1 MKPKRLVSLLGMTSY
16 LALLS
21 LYLGGCGTAPKPVYP
36 DGSARTPANDP
47 QRIQAFQERVTQDR
61 ALLSENNL
69 LKAQVDALRDKLN
82 EMTTIVR
89 DALLLPP
96 AQPQPL
102 KPSAPAASPAP
113 GGVTLPAPSA
123 PAAGVLQPAPANTNT
138 LPAQSVEPTKAGVVL
153 RVFHP
158 FARTD
163 FMPSDE
169 LAQLLR
175 AQMRQAESIEVRG
188 MTDSFVIN
196 PVDRMIALER
206 AVKARSWLVAQGA
219 APGKIRTRYF
229 SAGNFLAENRTA
241 EGRALNRR
249 VEVELR
255 SQQLASAQ

>member
-1 MKPKRLVSLLGMTSY
+1 MKLKHIVSLLGLTSY

-47 QRIQAFQERVTQDR
+47 QRVQALQERVSQDR

-89 DALLLPP
+89 EALLLPP
-96 AQPQPL
+96 PQPQPL
-102 KPSAPAASPAP
+102 KPTAPSVSPPPAGTLPTAPALPAAGP
-113 GGVTLPAPSA
+113 AAPAGVSALPAPS
-123 PAAGVLQPAPANTNT
+123 VQPIATGI
-138 LPAQSVEPTKAGVVL
+138 VF

-158 FARTD
+158 FARTE
-163 FMPSDE
+163 FTPSDE
-169 LAQLLR
+169 LARLLR
-175 AQMRQAESIEVRG
+175 EQLQVAQSIEVRG

-206 AVKARSWLVAQGA
+206 AVNARNWLLAQGA
-219 APGKIRTRYF
+219 EPSKIRTRYF
-229 SAGNFLAENRTA
+229 SAGNFLTENRTA
-241 EGRALNRR
+241 DGRALNRR

-255 SQQLASAQ
+255 GQQLAAVH